1 LLDEYIRQEA
11 KHALRKNVE
20 ENSHRGEWPVYEY
33 YEFIDDESGK
43 RYLHAPQTRN
53 GTINRVKKRLQP
65 LSRESADLFLRFAR
79 WVENPGM
86 DKELE
91 SERNERAAKMWAEEY
106 GVLGLNDP
114 DMAIIGMLNSQ
125 RVTADYLGMPW
136 RGDVASGR
144 RNTAHGGR
152 PEESVEHFAFEAWE
166 AHVVWRLYKSVRSQ
180 EIVDGSS
187 AVRFMAMFD
196 HGEPPITGSWA
207 EEDIPSQDTK
217 LKTQL
222 ALNILEGTESWVERE
237 VYSKDAELTRQWALA
252 IVEDAVNRKL
262 EDYCYLIVRGAPG
275 SYEQGWGFKSLLGAM
290 WMQMMLLMRADR
302 QCWWCGK
309 PLDPGMPR
317 HARFCK
323 NNGRCRANWNYNNGS
338 GKSSKSAKK
347 RARYRQYLSSR

>member
-1 LLDEYIRQEA
+1 LSNEYIRQQA
-11 KHALRKNVE
+11 RHALEKNVE

-43 RYLHAPQTRN
+43 RYLYAPQTRN
-53 GTINRVKKRLQP
+53 GTSNREKKRLQP
-65 LSRESADLFLRFAR
+65 LSRESADLFIRFAQ

-91 SERNERAAKMWAEEY
+91 TERNARAAKMWAEEY
-106 GVLGLNDP
+106 GVLGFNDP
-114 DMAIIGMLNSQ
+114 DMTIIGIVNSQ

-152 PEESVEHFAFEAWE
+152 TEESVENFAFAAWE
-166 AHVVWRLYKSVRSQ
+166 AHVVWRLYESVRSQ
-180 EIVDGSS
+180 EIVDGPS
-187 AVRFMAMFD
+187 AVRLMTTLD
-196 HGEPPITGSWA
+196 HGEQPITGSWV
-207 EEDIPSQDTK
+207 EQDIYSQ
-217 LKTQL
+217 
-222 ALNILEGTESWVERE
+222 
-237 VYSKDAELTRQWALA
+237 DAELTRQWALA

-262 EDYCYLIVRGAPG
+262 EDYCYPIVRGAPG
-275 SYEQGWGFKSLLGAM
+275 SYEQAWGFKCLLGAL
-290 WMQMMLLMRADR
+290 WVQMMLLMRADR

-323 NNGRCRANWNYNNGS
+323 KNGRCRANWNYNNGN
-338 GKSSKSAKK
+338 GKSSKSARKK
-347 RARYRQYLSSR
+347 ARYRQYLSARQF